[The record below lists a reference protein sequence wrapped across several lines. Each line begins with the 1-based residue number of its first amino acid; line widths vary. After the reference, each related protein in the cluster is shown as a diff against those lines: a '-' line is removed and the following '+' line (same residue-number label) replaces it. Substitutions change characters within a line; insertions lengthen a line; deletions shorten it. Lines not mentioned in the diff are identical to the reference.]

1 MILIIYYSPFRAE
14 PQFQDAL
21 VASSEY
27 YHLCT
32 TVGVIME
39 VIWGI
44 TNVLHQRHG
53 SLENGNIV
61 LQRIYGCKWKISKRR
76 MRFFLKRVIRA
87 RVAVF
92 SSGSL
97 KVQNNIESIK
107 RLGQI
112 FDLSS
117 PFWYNKIDGKIIFL
131 LIIFNHQALTLYIS
145 LNVLILRKVHRSSHL
160 IILVLA

>member
-1 MILIIYYSPFRAE
+1 MEDIEDIKKKNAIL
-14 PQFQDAL
+14 
-21 VASSEY
+21 
-27 YHLCT
+27 
-32 TVGVIME
+32 
-39 VIWGI
+39 
-44 TNVLHQRHG
+44 
-53 SLENGNIV
+53 
-61 LQRIYGCKWKISKRR
+61 
-76 MRFFLKRVIRA
+76 LKRVIRA

-107 RLGQI
+107 CLGQI

-117 PFWYNKIDGKIIFL
+117 PFWYNKIDGKKIFL